1 MADTAVGAPDSALP
15 PAQLAARYG
24 LRVAGLR
31 PGLVD
36 YTRNLWAYRHFITS
50 FSNARL
56 AASFTTAR
64 LGRLWQVLTPLV
76 NAGVYYLIFGVILHT
91 SRGIENFPAY
101 LCTGIFVFNFT
112 QQAAQNGTKSIADN
126 LGLIRALHFP
136 RACLPLAITMS
147 QLQELLYSMIV
158 LFGIVLVTGEPV
170 TLNWLLVIPILLM
183 QTVFNGGLAM
193 TLARLG
199 SKITDL
205 KQVMPFVLR
214 TWLYASGVFYNI
226 AHALAVGDLPT
237 WLVYILKANPMLIFI
252 DLMRYALLQPPAD
265 HLASSPSHMWPMAI
279 GWAVVVGVGGYV
291 FFWRGERE
299 YGRG

>member
-31 PGLVD
+31 PSLVA
-36 YTRNLWAYRHFITS
+36 YTKELWAYRHFIAS
-50 FSNARL
+50 FSNAKL

-112 QQAAQNGTKSIADN
+112 QQAVQNGTKSIADN

-136 RACLPLAITMS
+136 RASLPLAITLS
-147 QLQELLYSMIV
+147 QLQELLYSMLV
-158 LFGIVLVTGEPV
+158 LFGIVLVTGEAV
-170 TLNWLLVIPILLM
+170 TFNWLLVIPILVL
-183 QTVFNGGLAM
+183 QTLFNAGLAM
-193 TLARLG
+193 AMARMG

-205 KQVMPFVLR
+205 KQIMPFVMR

-226 AHALAVGDLPT
+226 AHVIDDPDVPT
-237 WLVYILKANPMLIFI
+237 WLSDILKANPMLIFI
-252 DLMRYALLQPPAD
+252 DLMRYALLDPPAD
-265 HLASSPSHMWPMAI
+265 HLSSTPYHMWLMAI
-279 GWAVVVGVGGYV
+279 GWAVVVAIGGYV